1 METLTADQQKIKLIK
16 QLADLKKTD
25 IGKDMSPEEFDYLYD
40 MSLEELVETILAL
53 RTLIA
58 FKQWLNNATTTL

>member
-1 METLTADQQKIKLIK
+1 METLTGEQQKIELIK
-16 QLADLKKTD
+16 QLADLKKTS
-25 IGKDMSPEEFDYLYD
+25 IGKDISTEEFDYLYD
-40 MSLEELVETILAL
+40 MSLEELVDAILAL

>member
-25 IGKDMSPEEFDYLYD
+25 IGKDMSTEEFDYLYD
-40 MSLEELVETILAL
+40 MSLEELVNTILAL